1 MLLSKPYK
9 SIPPLRL
16 SITQIMLIS
25 TSKTCM
31 DLHEN
36 FEIRL
41 PEKISATGNSQ
52 EKSKAYKCL
61 RKTELQTW
69 KDKEKENRILDTI
82 HPPQKLCRRSFRT
95 PSLHTTAKLRMQI
108 DLSRRKKLARYLPFK
123 TSSPNPKEKQQWNVD
138 TSPTK
143 CTKPWKETKKEM

>member
-16 SITQIMLIS
+16 SITQIMLIH

-36 FEIRL
+36 VEIRS
-41 PEKISATGNSQ
+41 PGKNSETENLQ

-61 RKTELQTW
+61 RKTELRTW

-82 HPPQKLCRRSFRT
+82 HPPQQLCRQSFRT
-95 PSLHTTAKLRMQI
+95 PSLHTTAKLRTQI
-108 DLSRRKKLARYLPFK
+108 DLSHRKKLARYLPFK
-123 TSSPNPKEKQQWNVD
+123 TSSLNPKEKQEWNVD
-138 TSPTK
+138 TSQTK
-143 CTKPWKETKKEM
+143 CTKP

>member
-36 FEIRL
+36 VEIRS
-41 PEKISATGNSQ
+41 PKKNSATENLQ

-61 RKTELQTW
+61 RKTELPTW

-82 HPPQKLCRRSFRT
+82 HPPQQLCRRSYCT
-95 PSLHTTAKLRMQI
+95 PSLSAQQQNFECRSTFPAER
-108 DLSRRKKLARYLPFK
+108 SFARYLPFK
-123 TSSPNPKEKQQWNVD
+123 TSLLNPKEKQQWNVD

-143 CTKPWKETKKEM
+143 CTKP